1 MSVKLS
7 TIISGL
13 EEALPILST
22 LTGHPEI
29 GVLATSLIDK
39 AEAEIAR
46 RQAAG
51 GGVTRSDVLA
61 DAAATFTAAKQAN
74 ADLKALGH
82 ESDGG
87 Q

>member
-13 EEALPILST
+13 EEVLPVLST

-51 GGVTRSDVLA
+51 GARRGEVLA
-61 DAAATFTAAKQAN
+61 DAAATFTQFKQEN
-74 ADLKALGH
+74 ADLKKLGH
-82 ESDGG
+82 EADG
-87 Q
+87 